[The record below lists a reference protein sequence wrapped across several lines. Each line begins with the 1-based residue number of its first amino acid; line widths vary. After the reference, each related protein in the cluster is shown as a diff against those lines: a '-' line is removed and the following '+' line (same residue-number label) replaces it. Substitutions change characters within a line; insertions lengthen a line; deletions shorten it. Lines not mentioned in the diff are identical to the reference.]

1 MVPVAVGS
9 LRHEPELRGHLGAAL
24 RLIAAFAPADFTRV
38 RTLMRGIVI
47 SRLYGANAHWR
58 QSLRICV
65 LSPEYLQRHTSDG
78 EEAAAAII
86 HELTHARLDALGF
99 DYREERRARIERI
112 CFRAS
117 RRFLER
123 LPASHSRTAVLDEIE
138 EFLSFDSGVWRV
150 VPERDYRL
158 WYVRAF
164 AYLLHQV
171 ARPWHHKAPT

>member
-1 MVPVAVGS
+1 MMV
-9 LRHEPELRGHLGAAL
+9 
-24 RLIAAFAPADFTRV
+24 RLC
-38 RTLMRGIVI
+38 VI
-47 SRLYGANAHWR
+47 
-58 QSLRICV
+58 
-65 LSPEYLQRHTSDG
+65 SPEYFQRHTSDG

-138 EFLSFDSGVWRV
+138 EFLSFDSGVWGGE
-150 VPERDYRL
+150 PEGDFRL
-158 WYVRAF
+158 CIVGD
-164 AYLLHQV
+164 
-171 ARPWHHKAPT
+171 